1 LLNPYKPEPKK
12 KEQSRKHE
20 MTPIILKKGLTGQAK
35 TRKKDMLDFVL
46 SKFRV
51 FVMKIFFHKM
61 QRNCTKNS
69 N

>member
-1 LLNPYKPEPKK
+1 
-12 KEQSRKHE
+12 